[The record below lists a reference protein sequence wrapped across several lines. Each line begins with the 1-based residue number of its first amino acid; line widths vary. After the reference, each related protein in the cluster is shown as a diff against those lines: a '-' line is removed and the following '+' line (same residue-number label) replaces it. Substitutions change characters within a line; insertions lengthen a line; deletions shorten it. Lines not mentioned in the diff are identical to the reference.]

1 MSEQGD
7 RARGAASFKP
17 GAKELGFLL
26 AASNHPQ
33 VLEDLQPQEQW
44 VMPLAPGIFLL
55 PGCSLGAA
63 SWFPAQGL
71 SLSLSLQLHPCR
83 TILLRGIPV
92 FLPILETIPE
102 ATLAATQQ
110 PLPRLRYD
118 LMTPKSRLAGTWL
131 GLCSQHTAGR
141 VHPLSFTFPLLFA
154 PKLQSK

>member
-71 SLSLSLQLHPCR
+71 SLSLSAAPSLQDNPAARNTC
-83 TILLRGIPV
+83 IP
-92 FLPILETIPE
+92 P
-102 ATLAATQQ
+102 
-110 PLPRLRYD
+110 Y
-118 LMTPKSRLAGTWL
+118 S
-131 GLCSQHTAGR
+131 
-141 VHPLSFTFPLLFA
+141 
-154 PKLQSK
+154 